1 MSGQF
6 GACWRNLSTWSLRW
20 VTARS
25 WDNSEKEGKICCG
38 TLGNGRAISDAA
50 RTQNRGRSAPGTEP
64 LLGLLPRRISPK
76 LLQLSMVDT
85 DRWARQLWKL
95 SRFRL
100 AFPGSCW
107 SFGISQS
114 NGALL
119 VGVAENF
126 QPGFD
131 VSGNEAPVFL
141 TRVPGC
147 PHAPPTSPR
156 MDDSQSS
163 TLRHRFHT

>member
-1 MSGQF
+1 VANSVLAGGISPL
-6 GACWRNLSTWSLRW
+6 GACGGSPLEAGT
-20 VTARS
+20 TARKK
-25 WDNSEKEGKICCG
+25 EKFAAALWEMVGQSR
-38 TLGNGRAISDAA
+38 TRRAHKTVVDRPPGLS
-50 RTQNRGRSAPGTEP
+50 RFSAFFLDT
-64 LLGLLPRRISPK
+64 ISPK
-76 LLQLSMVDT
+76 LLQLFKVDT
-85 DRWARQLWKL
+85 DRWAHQLWKL
-95 SRFRL
+95 SRFSL

-147 PHAPPTSPR
+147 PHAPPTSSR
-156 MDDSQSS
+156 MDGSQSS
-163 TLRHRFHT
+163 TLRHRFHR